1 MCIFGN
7 VYVTSELNLD
17 EYLKQKH
24 MVVIKYFIHRH
35 RPTHKY
41 RVRVFFQ
48 GCFSVHWQ
56 KLLVILINFNTSI
69 MITMQVGY
77 REEIKKRATWIQ
89 NSGLSSALAIS
100 PHISDKEINRKL
112 IKILI
117 KVILSLAC
125 AHNISR
131 VVTDYICSV

>member
-56 KLLVILINFNTSI
+56 NLLVILINFNTSI